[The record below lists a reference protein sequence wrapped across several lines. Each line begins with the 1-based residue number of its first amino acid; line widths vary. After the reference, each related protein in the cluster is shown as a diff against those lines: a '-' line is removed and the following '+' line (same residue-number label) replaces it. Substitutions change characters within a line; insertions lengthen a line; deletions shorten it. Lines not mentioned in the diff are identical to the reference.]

1 MQRDLHN
8 RIKLLLKDLFGD
20 GRKYRH
26 PKIKVDDR
34 VCMVVLQMLDT
45 LDVRIIECICRN
57 YGIAERPMT
66 LKEVA
71 QGVGKVK
78 NPDIP
83 IGAAQAASLIRK
95 GLRQLRHPVRSGRII
110 NALGW

>member
-1 MQRDLHN
+1 MQPDLHK
-8 RIKLLLKDLFGD
+8 RITMLLKDVFGD

-34 VCMVVLQMLDT
+34 VSLVVLEMLDT
-45 LDVRIIECICRN
+45 LDVRIIECVCRK

-78 NPDIP
+78 NPDVP

-95 GLRQLRHPVRSGRII
+95 GLRQLRHPVRLGRII
-110 NALGW
+110 NARGW